1 MQKSKCYETFNIS
14 FQTIN
19 VLETATSRRKI
30 VTIGD
35 SSATIEIELWGQQID
50 VLNFQV
56 DQTVL
61 FTCLTVDVY
70 CTKTSLNTNMSTTLE
85 IQQSIYYWFI
95 LSLIDLLNSFVF
107 TRPSCRS
114 NIGNEEGRFRRR
126 SVQKKY

>member
-85 IQQSIYYWFI
+85 IQQTIYY
-95 LSLIDLLNSFVF
+95 
-107 TRPSCRS
+107 
-114 NIGNEEGRFRRR
+114 
-126 SVQKKY
+126 